1 SSIKKPVFPVGKT
14 RPLYWDEKLLS
25 IVLDLCHGYQID
37 YGIDSK
43 EVLVNFVLERMG
55 WIAPKKE

>member
-1 SSIKKPVFPVGKT
+1 MLS
-14 RPLYWDEKLLS
+14 DEKLLS